1 MKLALSS
8 DVDLIGPWVCDR
20 LDFPYRPG
28 SFSAIGK
35 IANGKIVAGVLFQCW
50 NGVNITEH
58 IAAEGNWA
66 DRTFLHAIF
75 SYPFEYLGVKRITVS
90 ICESNKKSIALVEKM
105 GFIIEARL
113 RGATS
118 AGDLLIYRMF
128 REECKYLRGK
138 YHGRYIQRLT
148 SAATT
153 TCDA

>member
-1 MKLALSS
+1 MKLAVSC
-8 DVDLIGPWVCDR
+8 DVELIGPWVCER
-20 LDFPYRPG
+20 IGVKYRKDT
-28 SFSAIGK
+28 FTALGK
-35 IANGKIVAGVLFQCW
+35 LVDGKIVAGVLYQCW
-50 NGVNITEH
+50 NQVNLTEH

-75 SYPFEYLGVKRITVS
+75 HYPFDQLGAKRLTVS

-105 GFIIEARL
+105 GFIMEARL

-148 SAATT
+148 CSAAATGNT
-153 TCDA
+153 